1 VEHHPA
7 TNSVFSA
14 SSEARHRL
22 DAVDALRGL
31 AIFFVLMNHVNMR
44 LFLDK
49 FAYWQAMPDG
59 LRRALVWNGQNGVQ
73 IFFVI
78 SGFLITSTSLRRWG
92 TLSAIRVRDF
102 YRLRFA
108 RIAPLLLL
116 LLCVLCILHF
126 AGTPGFV
133 VSQETGGLGR
143 ALFAAL
149 TFHINLLEA
158 QRGYLPGSWD
168 ILWSLSVE
176 EMFYLFFPL
185 ICRWAGREKLLLII
199 LAVFVALGPIARTLL
214 THGNETWKEVSYL
227 GGMDAIA
234 LGCLTALVLAKL
246 RSAPRVAPRASLP
259 LALAGICALVFI
271 LGFTA
276 DDDVLARLGLD
287 MTVLAV
293 GTCLIIA
300 ATAQSARK
308 GAERPMRKGIAV
320 LEPLRWLG
328 RRSYEVYLTH
338 MFVVMGFFYVFVAGG
353 RPGAAVTPLFI
364 AVIAFSAILG
374 EMVARYFSDP
384 LNRML
389 RHHWE

>member
-1 VEHHPA
+1 MENHSA
-7 TNSVFSA
+7 THSVFSP
-14 SSEARHRL
+14 SSEGRHRL

-31 AIFFVLMNHVNMR
+31 AIFLVLMNHVNMR

-49 FAYWQAMPDG
+49 FPYWQGIPDR
-59 LRRALVWNGQNGVQ
+59 LRGTLVWNGQNGVQ

-92 TLSAIRVRDF
+92 TLSAIRARDF

-116 LLCVLCILHF
+116 LLGVLSILHF

-176 EMFYLFFPL
+176 EAFYLFFPL
-185 ICRWAGREKLLLII
+185 ICRWAGRGKLLLVI
-199 LAVFVALGPIARTLL
+199 LAVFVALGPFARTLL

-234 LGCLTALVLAKL
+234 LGCLTALVLAK
-246 RSAPRVAPRASLP
+246 PRVTLRASLS
-259 LALAGICALVFI
+259 LGVAGICAVVFI
-271 LGFTA
+271 LGFSA
-276 DDDVLARLGLD
+276 DDDVLARSGLD

-300 ATAQSARK
+300 ATARSARRS
-308 GAERPMRKGIAV
+308 AAQSTRRAAVV

-338 MFVVMGFFYVFVAGG
+338 MFVVMAFFYLFVAGG
-353 RPGAAVTPLFI
+353 RPNAAVTPMFL
-364 AVIAFSAILG
+364 AVIVISGLLG
-374 EMVARYFSDP
+374 EIVARYFSDP